1 MRPCGLHKKVVSYF
15 QRDEA
20 PPLEQSEPLITA
32 DGFYEKNVG
41 SVSFFYARC
50 RQRGDFFMPV
60 SFAGAARAGLAAA
73 ALLKKR
79 ER

>member
-32 DGFYEKNVG
+32 DGFYEKMVG
-41 SVSFFYARC
+41 PSA
-50 RQRGDFFMPV
+50 FFMRV
-60 SFAGAARAGLAAA
+60 AARGEIFLCQ
-73 ALLKKR
+73 
-79 ER
+79 